1 MHAITDWL
9 RSLSGPVVYAVI
21 GGMVFTE
28 DALFFSFFIP
38 GETAAVFGGFLA
50 HQGRASLGLMV
61 LVVVCAAVLGDSAG
75 YEIGRHLGPSILHTR
90 PLRRHAKRV
99 GTAQDLIRRRG
110 PAAVFVGRFIAFFRP
125 LVPSLAGMSR
135 MPYRRFLLYNAL
147 GGVAWGVGFT
157 LLGYFAG
164 AAYSRVEGTVGRFA
178 AIAIAVIIAV
188 TLLVWYLRQHRSRG
202 GESSDDNGGD
212 GDGDDEGE
220 GDGDSDGD
228 NGGDG
233 NGGDGNGD
241 GDGDSDGRN
250 P

>member
-9 RSLSGPVVYAVI
+9 RSLSGPVVYAVV
-21 GGMVFTE
+21 GGMVCAE

-38 GETAAVFGGFLA
+38 GETAAVLGGFLA
-50 HQGRASLGLMV
+50 HQGSVSLGWMV

-75 YEIGRHLGPSILHTR
+75 YEIGRHLGPAILRTR
-90 PLRRHAKRV
+90 PLRRHAQRV
-99 GTAQDLIRRRG
+99 RTAQELIRRRG

-147 GGVAWGVGFT
+147 GGLAWGIGFT

-164 AAYSRVEGTVGRFA
+164 AAYTRVEGTVGRVT
-178 AIAIAVIIAV
+178 AIAIGGLVAVA
-188 TLLVWYLRQHRSRG
+188 LLVWFLRRHHARG
-202 GESSDDNGGD
+202 GEASDDDSG
-212 GDGDDEGE
+212 EGE
-220 GDGDSDGD
+220 GDGD
-228 NGGDG
+228 
-233 NGGDGNGD
+233 
-241 GDGDSDGRN
+241 GRG

>member
-1 MHAITDWL
+1 MHSITDWL
-9 RSLSGPVVYAVI
+9 RGLSGPVVYAVV
-21 GGMVFTE
+21 GGMVFAE

-38 GETAAVFGGFLA
+38 GETAAVLGGFIA
-50 HQGRASLGLMV
+50 HQGSVSLAWMV

-75 YEIGRHLGPSILHTR
+75 YEIGRHLGAAILRTR

-99 GTAQDLIRRRG
+99 DTAQDLIRRRG

-164 AAYSRVEGTVGRFA
+164 AAYTRVEGTVGRVA
-178 AIAIAVIIAV
+178 AITIAAIVAVA
-188 TLLVWYLRQHRSRG
+188 LLVWFVRRHRSRG
-202 GESSDDNGGD
+202 GEPSDDSGGR
-212 GDGDDEGE
+212 E
-220 GDGDSDGD
+220 S
-228 NGGDG
+228 
-233 NGGDGNGD
+233 
-241 GDGDSDGRN
+241 
-250 P
+250 